1 MQDFRNLE
9 VWKRAHELVIG
20 VYGCTASFPVE
31 ERFGL
36 AQQLRRCAMS
46 VASNIAEGSARPS
59 DRDFA
64 RFVAMALASASEA
77 EYQLLLAREL
87 GYIDGGQHES
97 LNQAV
102 VTVRKMLI
110 RLRQRLTHSS

>member
-20 VYGCTASFPVE
+20 TYGCTARFPSE

-36 AQQLRRCAMS
+36 AHQLRRCAMS

-64 RFVAMALASASEA
+64 RFLGMALASASEA
-77 EYQLLLAREL
+77 EYQLLLAHDL
-87 GYIDGGQHES
+87 GYVERDHHES
-97 LNQAV
+97 LSRAV

-110 RLRQRLTHSS
+110 RLRQRLAHSS